1 MANIWIRSYEH
12 ISIRKSN
19 SHLMVMEGSIAGM
32 SRHDMNAQQKDDSL
46 NDLSVPRSSR
56 GDMRKE
62 GGSVRGRAVVLFSN
76 LALNSTASPTP
87 HHKPMGILSER

>member
-32 SRHDMNAQQKDDSL
+32 SRHVMNAQQKDDSL

-56 GDMRKE
+56 GDMREE

-87 HHKPMGILSER
+87 HRKPTGILSER